1 MDVAVRCQDLFPRI
15 WSSLTFSLGVAR
27 DTIRESALRP
37 TAMSQSSSEPLTDRC
52 RGDPAFD
59 RRQSQRHALVPKF
72 LLTCPEPED
81 RL

>member
-37 TAMSQSSSEPLTDRC
+37 TAMSQSSSEHL
-52 RGDPAFD
+52 
-59 RRQSQRHALVPKF
+59 
-72 LLTCPEPED
+72 
-81 RL
+81 